1 MVDEQE
7 LTLASTVQNVTTTAL
22 PAPATSMVPICY
34 EFLQGLLAHLF
45 SVAAI
50 PTINVAQPIPR
61 RAVAQAP
68 EP

>member
-22 PAPATSMVPICY
+22 PSPAASMLPICY
-34 EFLQGLLAHLF
+34 EFLRCLLAHLS
-45 SVAAI
+45 SVTAI
-50 PTINVAQPIPR
+50 PTLNAARSIPVALS
-61 RAVAQAP
+61 P